1 MPTIFHGARV
11 LRDLTTVD
19 TVNDRDL
26 KLAASLERDIVV
38 DSPLTFDR
46 VTVNQLFTDDS
57 ISSINFN
64 DWTRDALQQNLDGRT
79 QVVTAPWSIKTGDVD
94 TLSPQT
100 TVNGL
105 TMNNFMQTIDAQNK
119 AYQDVLKR
127 KCQGIQKQ
135 IEQTQNDVV
144 YLSNFDDAFKILV
157 KNQIKSIYFFSV
169 FTQNY
174 LLINSGC
181 ETDTFIWIEPN
192 QTYAKVSTADTGI
205 VKEWIHVLD
214 LESNLF
220 LISND
225 DGPVVNS
232 SCSNSGANIWRFSF
246 TDQRMNKEVQIGGSG
261 DYSSLQMKPNSRA
274 YFFAIRNTDNHGI
287 ELNLRGAI
295 ETEWP
300 IENRDSPYA
309 RFAFGGSR
317 SMGMTQS
324 AEKSSSSNNGRDKR
338 CLFNGSTIIDWK
350 RFKHETRQQ
359 FEKTANQLRSNLE
372 NSRNVLRS
380 ILNPIEEPIPKDLV
394 GSNANQTDMK
404 RAKLEH
410 LKELIRESKE
420 KTTKLLEMASTHL
433 NISGNFEEPSA
444 TTSESDSEN
453 ENTAQ
458 RAQPDIDGPL
468 LVSIMDAVDDAVNLN
483 PNSQNVSE
491 SDSIVVENTTIIIG
505 DENALNT
512 SDPVLGAADKIV
524 DLMDLIEKIIN
535 DNRQQHHEQA
545 YENNQTPDYYKLGK
559 AINKSIFLNELLSS
573 SNSSVANDSQIGT
586 LIGLFLI
593 ERALPHKHEK
603 VSNSVSGD
611 DDKESRNV
619 DLLNKQNETTA
630 GNQSSIDEINLKRIL
645 NLIDQAENAT
655 GSPDVQVGDAF
666 GDLFTKAE
674 PFADKI
680 MDAVIEE
687 MRRRKYDQQRR
698 DPDMVGAAKDDD
710 DDESADEN
718 MSNFRILFRK
728 IGRAATK
735 MYTSGKDKFME
746 MKTLSHDAYYL
757 WNTFRHLRDD
767 EDNKNDNKTYGPAYV
782 YDMNYRGQKVRTD
795 EEANVSETEV
805 PTNAEEL
812 EFSEDSED
820 NEDIEDFNSDMNT
833 LRASNPNADKMAKAF
848 VIEMVKRFASEENHK
863 DTNGTRF
870 WKVIRKG
877 VTSSFNK
884 RLDDDGQEGKDNVN
898 GFVFEETDVLIF
910 EQLMRNVNTTIE
922 NHKKSMTNDPTLS
935 STMNLDSNNNNNNN
949 NVNNNE
955 MDPVL
960 GDLFADIFD
969 KFTPLVDSMSDEI
982 FDELR
987 NRYPNNRAHNNY
999 EPGSYD
1005 SKQDDDDKKSTPNLN
1020 SMNSKDNSSIPDCDQ
1035 SNDMRKHSV
1044 PNASKSAPDVAENT
1058 TNSFSEKDSNTNG
1071 PSPNLGSGKKI
1082 VDLMDL
1088 IDKIIEDNRQKHREQ
1103 AYEKNPSQYRSEQY
1117 DGEKESAPEL
1127 NSMNSKENSSIL
1139 SIGKSNGT
1147 GKSSDSKLV
1156 YIPNKWM
1163 ATDPRSETI
1172 SITVGPERKM
1182 FIMVTLIWKNSIKSD
1197 HDQVQVNSNK

>member
-1 MPTIFHGARV
+1 MPSIFHGARV
-11 LRDLTTVD
+11 LRDLKTVD
-19 TVNDRDL
+19 TVNGRDL

-46 VTVNQLFTDDS
+46 VSVNQLFTDDL

-64 DWTRDALQQNLDGRT
+64 NWTRDALQQNLDGRT
-79 QVVTAPWSIKTGDVD
+79 QVVTAPWSIKTGNVD
-94 TLSPQT
+94 ILSPQT
-100 TVNGL
+100 TINGL
-105 TMNNFMQTIDAQNK
+105 TMHNFMQTIDAQNK
-119 AYQDVLKR
+119 VYQDVLKR

-135 IEQTQNDVV
+135 LDQTQNDVV
-144 YLSNFDDAFKILV
+144 YLSNFDYAFKILV

-169 FTQNY
+169 FRQNY

-192 QTYAKVSTADTGI
+192 QTYAKVGTVDTGI

-214 LESNLF
+214 LENNLF

-232 SCSNSGANIWRFSF
+232 NCSNSGANIWRFSF
-246 TDQRMNKEVQIGGSG
+246 TDQRISKEVQIGGSG
-261 DYSSLQMKPNSRA
+261 DYRSLQMKPNSRA

-295 ETEWP
+295 EAEWP
-300 IENRDSPYA
+300 IENGDSPYA
-309 RFAFGGSR
+309 RFAFGDGR
-317 SMGMTQS
+317 SIGMTQS
-324 AEKSSSSNNGRDKR
+324 AEKSSSSNKGRDKR
-338 CLFNGSTIIDWK
+338 CLFNSSSIIDWES
-350 RFKHETRQQ
+350 FKLETRQQ

-380 ILNPIEEPIPKDLV
+380 ILNPIEDPIPKDFV
-394 GSNANQTDMK
+394 GSNENQTDMNQ
-404 RAKLEH
+404 AKLEQ
-410 LKELIRESKE
+410 LKDLIRESKE
-420 KTTKLLEMASTHL
+420 KTAKLLEMASTHL
-433 NISGNFEEPSA
+433 NVSGNFEEPSA
-444 TTSESDSEN
+444 TTSESESGN

-458 RAQPDIDGPL
+458 RVQPDIDGPL
-468 LVSIMDAVDDAVNLN
+468 LVSIMDAVDDAVKLN

-491 SDSIVVENTTIIIG
+491 SDPIVVENTTIIG
-505 DENALNT
+505 NENALNT

-535 DNRQQHHEQA
+535 DNQQQHHEQA
-545 YENNQTPDYYKLGK
+545 YENNQTPDYYKLGE

-586 LIGLFLI
+586 LIGLFLF
-593 ERALPHKHEK
+593 ERTLPHKNEN
-603 VSNSVSGD
+603 VSNSVSDD
-611 DDKESRNV
+611 DDKKSRNV
-619 DLLNKQNETTA
+619 DLLDKQNKTTE

-674 PFADKI
+674 PLADKI

-698 DPDMVGAAKDDD
+698 DPDMVGAAKDD

-746 MKTLSHDAYYL
+746 MKTLTHDAYYL
-757 WNTFRHLRDD
+757 WNTFRHLPDD

-782 YDMNYRGQKVRTD
+782 YDMNYHGQKVRTD
-795 EEANVSETEV
+795 EDTNVSGTEV
-805 PTNAEEL
+805 PKNAEEI
-812 EFSEDSED
+812 EVSEDSED

-863 DTNGTRF
+863 DKNGTRF

-877 VTSSFNK
+877 VTRTFNK
-884 RLDDDGQEGKDNVN
+884 HLDDKGQEGKDDVK

-910 EQLMRNVNTTIE
+910 EELMRNVNATIE
-922 NHKKSMTNDPTLS
+922 NHKKSMTNDPSVS
-935 STMNLDSNNNNNNN
+935 STMNLDSNNNNNDNN
-949 NVNNNE
+949 NNNKRE
-955 MDPVL
+955 PVL
-960 GDLFADIFD
+960 GDLFGDMFD

-987 NRYPNNRAHNNY
+987 HRYPNNRPVNNY
-999 EPGSYD
+999 HPGSYR
-1005 SKQDDDDKKSTPNLN
+1005 SEQDDDDKKSTPKLN
-1020 SMNSKDNSSIPDCDQ
+1020 SMNSKENSSIPDCGK
-1035 SNDMRKHSV
+1035 SNDIQEHSGQ
-1044 PNASKSAPDVAENT
+1044 NASKSAPDVTENT
-1058 TNSFSEKDSNTNG
+1058 TKGVSEKESNTNG
-1071 PSPNLGSGKKI
+1071 PNLGSGEKI

-1103 AYEKNPSQYRSEQY
+1103 AYENNQSQYRSEQY
-1117 DGEKESAPEL
+1117 DEEKESAPEL
-1127 NSMNSKENSSIL
+1127 NSMNSKENSSIPY
-1139 SIGKSNGT
+1139 IGKSNGT
-1147 GKSSDSKLV
+1147 SKSSDSKLV
-1156 YIPNKWM
+1156 YIPNKLM
-1163 ATDPRSETI
+1163 ATDRKSETI

-1182 FIMVTLIWKNSIKSD
+1182 FIIVTLIWENTIKSD
-1197 HDQVQVNSNK
+1197 HDQIQVSSNK